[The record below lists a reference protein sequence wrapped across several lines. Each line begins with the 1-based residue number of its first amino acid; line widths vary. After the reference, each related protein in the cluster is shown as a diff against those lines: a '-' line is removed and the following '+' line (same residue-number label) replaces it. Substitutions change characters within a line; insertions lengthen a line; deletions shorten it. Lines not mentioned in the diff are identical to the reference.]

1 MTSTRFKQRFAF
13 FQRAFLNLNEV
24 KEQENRIFSNLE
36 KEGIVRRFE
45 VLIEP
50 SWKVLKDFLENEGFE
65 VKSPKESVRKA
76 FEYGLLKNCEKW
88 LEALDMRNITS
99 HTYTQSALDENVRY
113 ILEDFYPLV
122 RDLYDTLKARL

>member
-1 MTSTRFKQRFAF
+1 MNKRFKQRFEF

>member
-1 MTSTRFKQRFAF
+1 MNKRFKQRFEF

-36 KEGIVRRFE
+36 KEGIIQRFE
-45 VLIEP
+45 VLIEL

-65 VKSPKESVRKA
+65 VKSPKESIRRA
-76 FEYGLLKNCEKW
+76 FEYELLQDCEKW
-88 LEALDMRNITS
+88 LEALEMRNITS

-113 ILEDFYPLV
+113 ILDEFYPLV
-122 RDLYDTLKARL
+122 RDLYHTLKAYL

>member
-1 MTSTRFKQRFAF
+1 MHKRFKQRFEF

-36 KEGIVRRFE
+36 KEGIIQRFE
-45 VLIEP
+45 VLIEL

-65 VKSPKESVRKA
+65 VKSPKESIRRA
-76 FEYGLLKNCEKW
+76 FEYELLQDCEKW
-88 LEALDMRNITS
+88 LEALEMRNITS

-113 ILEDFYPLV
+113 ILDEFYPLV
-122 RDLYDTLKARL
+122 RDLYHTLKAYL

>member
-1 MTSTRFKQRFAF
+1 MTSTRFKQRFEF

-24 KEQENRIFSNLE
+24 KGQENRIFSNLE
-36 KEGIVRRFE
+36 KEGIIQRFE
-45 VLIEP
+45 VLIEL

-65 VKSPKESVRKA
+65 VKSPKESIRRA
-76 FEYGLLKNCEKW
+76 FEYELLQDCEKW
-88 LEALDMRNITS
+88 LEALQMRNVTS
-99 HTYTQSALDENVRY
+99 HTYTQSALDENVHY

>member
-1 MTSTRFKQRFAF
+1 MTNTRFKQRFTF

-24 KEQENRIFSNLE
+24 KKQENRAFSNLE
-36 KEGIVRRFE
+36 KEGIIQRFK
-45 VLIEP
+45 VLIELC
-50 SWKVLKDFLENEGFE
+50 WKILKDCLENEGFM

-76 FEYGLLKNCEKW
+76 FEYGLLKDYEKW

-113 ILEDFYPLV
+113 ILGTFCPIV
-122 RDLYDTLKARL
+122 QDLYHTLEVHL